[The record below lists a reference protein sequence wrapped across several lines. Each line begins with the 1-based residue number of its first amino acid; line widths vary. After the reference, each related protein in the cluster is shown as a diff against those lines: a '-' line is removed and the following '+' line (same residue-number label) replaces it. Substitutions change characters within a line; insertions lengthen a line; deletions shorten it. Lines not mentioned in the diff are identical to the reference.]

1 MEFEYSARCAT
12 LREKLLAFMDEHIY
26 PNEHA
31 YKQEVD
37 NNGKEKGN
45 RWLPT
50 HIIEELKPLARE
62 QGLWNLFLP
71 KSVRAPEG
79 LSNLDYAPL
88 CEIMGRIPW
97 APEVFNCSAPDT
109 GNMETIERYGSEEH
123 KRQWLEPLLRGE
135 IRSAFAMTEPDVA
148 SSDATNIGT
157 RIERVGDEYVINGTK
172 WWISGAGDPRCKIFI
187 LMGKTDPEAA
197 RHSQQSMILVPA
209 DTKGVNI
216 KRPLSVF
223 GYDDAPHG
231 HCEIIFDNVRVP
243 ASNILLG
250 EGRGFEIA
258 QGRLG
263 PGRIHHCMRA
273 IGTAERA
280 LELMCRRLDSRT
292 AFGRKISEQGVWR
305 ERIAESRIMID
316 SARLLTLKAAYM
328 MDTVGNKF
336 AKAEIAMI
344 KVLAPTMAQKIIDW
358 SIQAHGGGG
367 VSDDFPLAMLWAHN
381 RTLRIADGPDEV
393 HRNAIAKLELSKYVG
408 LPGESLD
415 LPITRS

>member
-157 RIERVGDEYVINGTK
+157 SIERVGDEYVINGTK

-305 ERIAESRIMID
+305 ERIAESRILID
-316 SARLLTLKAAYM
+316 SSRLLTLKAAYM